1 MERLKLY
8 EKKLEALKRDA
19 EELLG
24 AAWDRGDAMDLFEYL
39 QEVLDDLEWEV
50 EEEPDRLLKWESGIF
65 YIAFN
70 VIIRIDRLSCCYR
83 SEEQRHFDWIDFNDI
98 VYFPEIDRGLLS
110 ARKVFNRRV
119 KSVCNFSE
127 CFRRNFFST
136 PFFPAVKC
144 CP

>member
-50 EEEPDRLLKWESGIF
+50 EEEPDRLLKWEFGK
-65 YIAFN
+65 
-70 VIIRIDRLSCCYR
+70 LL
-83 SEEQRHFDWIDFNDI
+83 EE
-98 VYFPEIDRGLLS
+98 
-110 ARKVFNRRV
+110 ARMLDKEV
-119 KSVCNFSE
+119 
-127 CFRRNFFST
+127 
-136 PFFPAVKC
+136 AAYL
-144 CP
+144 